1 MTGLLVSVRDVE
13 EATEVL
19 RAGVDVVD
27 VKEPADGSLG
37 AASPQV
43 WQQVVD
49 QLAGSVPVSLALGEL
64 RDEEL
69 GQRLAGI
76 PAGTAYVKIG
86 LAGCQHEAG
95 WRNRWRE
102 ALEKMPAGTSPVAVV
117 YADRERARSPLP
129 AEILEA
135 AGDLGCAAV
144 LVDTFDKQA
153 GTLLDH
159 WPPARLWEHARRV
172 RQRGMRVVLA
182 GSLDEAAIRLLA
194 TPAIDL
200 LAVRGAACRG
210 ARDGQLDPLLVAGL
224 VGLVCQ
230 PHAAGPS

>member
-13 EATEVL
+13 EATDVL
-19 RAGVDVVD
+19 RAGVDIVD
-27 VKEPADGSLG
+27 VKEPTDGSLG

-64 RDEEL
+64 RDEAL

-102 ALEKMPAGTSPVAVV
+102 EIG
-117 YADRERARSPLP
+117 RAH
-129 AEILEA
+129 
-135 AGDLGCAAV
+135 V
-144 LVDTFDKQA
+144 
-153 GTLLDH
+153 
-159 WPPARLWEHARRV
+159 
-172 RQRGMRVVLA
+172 
-182 GSLDEAAIRLLA
+182 
-194 TPAIDL
+194 
-200 LAVRGAACRG
+200 
-210 ARDGQLDPLLVAGL
+210 
-224 VGLVCQ
+224 
-230 PHAAGPS
+230 